1 MSQPG
6 FRSFSPALERF
17 FIATV
22 INMVGSSMLFAFV
35 FMYLDEVRGFSSSRA
50 GLAVGMTPIAMVLT
64 TPLAGFL
71 SDRFG
76 PRRVLTI
83 GCLLSIVAGCAYIW
97 VDAFVPAL
105 LVAMLMGV
113 ANGMWFPSQS
123 ALLTLA
129 VPTELRP
136 TMSAFQRT
144 AINLGAALGGAIGG
158 FIANV
163 NRLASFQLLFVINVA
178 TYLVFLACLPAMPTG
193 KVERSKAQRTS
204 DGGFRQVFRDRF
216 YVKLLASDL
225 GVAFA
230 FGFLFGVMPPF
241 AKKIGLSESEIGL
254 LFGLGA
260 LSVVSMQIPILRVV
274 RGRRRMRCLSVMN
287 AAFVLAFISTSM
299 SVGGSHWV
307 AIAFIAGG
315 QILGGVGESLLGAI
329 RQPLTSDLAPEPLI
343 GRYFGLAAM
352 VFQGGMGAANAVG
365 GALMDQSLRGIWLVG
380 GAIAFYAMI
389 HSLILDRQIDPKLA
403 LSH

>member
-6 FRSFSPALERF
+6 FRSFSPALKRF

-22 INMVGSSMLFAFV
+22 INMIGSSMLFAFV

-83 GCLLSIVAGCAYIW
+83 GCLLSIIAGCGYIW

-129 VPTELRP
+129 VPTEMRP

-144 AINLGAALGGAIGG
+144 AINVGAALGGAIGG
-158 FIANV
+158 FLADV
-163 NRLASFQLLFVINVA
+163 NRLGSFQLLFVINVA

-193 KVERSKAQRTS
+193 KVERTKAQRST
-204 DGGFRQVFRDRF
+204 DGGFRQVLGDRF

-241 AKKIGLSESEIGL
+241 AKKIGLSETEIGL

-260 LSVVSMQIPILRVV
+260 LSVVSMQIPILRLV

-287 AAFVLAFISTSM
+287 AAFVVAFVVTSM
-299 SVGGSHWV
+299 SVGVSHWM

-329 RQPLTSDLAPEPLI
+329 RQPLTSDLAPEALV

-365 GALMDQSLRGIWLVG
+365 GALMDKSLRGIWLVG
-380 GAIAFYAMI
+380 GAIAAYAMV